1 MLAIALPPLSVGT
14 PVPNPIPS
22 PSTWLPPIGAL
33 EIEQALPIHAGRYTC
48 TARNSV
54 GVARKHMVLTVQ
66 GKDPS
71 WAHLR
76 PQGKGN
82 RTGST
87 VGASAPDVPSLTR
100 LIPSLDSLRDSRL
113 PAAFLLARE
122 PLFPSPLI

>member
-1 MLAIALPPLSVGT
+1 MVGSELVPMPSVPFTRGQQRQFGRVLVTALPPPSVGT
-14 PVPNPIPS
+14 PVPTPIP
-22 PSTWLPPIGAL
+22 PPPNHAWLPPTGAL

-76 PQGKGN
+76 P
-82 RTGST
+82 
-87 VGASAPDVPSLTR
+87 
-100 LIPSLDSLRDSRL
+100 
-113 PAAFLLARE
+113 
-122 PLFPSPLI
+122 